1 MIRLQTSP
9 SPNYQHVRRATS
21 DPGTKPRSSGSTRT
35 LRATPL
41 RTVADND
48 DASDGRRSAIVNA
61 ATGSTSNLTLPA
73 AFIGH
78 GNPMN
83 AVQVNR
89 YTAELTCS

>member
-1 MIRLQTSP
+1 M
-9 SPNYQHVRRATS
+9 
-21 DPGTKPRSSGSTRT
+21 
-35 LRATPL
+35 
-41 RTVADND
+41 
-48 DASDGRRSAIVNA
+48 NA